1 MTVTPRPATRPAETT
16 QRYERPLTQDP
27 LTQRRLPQCAHSH
40 SPRDQRSSQGATLPP
55 TVHAVPSSGWGSM
68 SPPHLSGSCANLP
81 PRPAHAHD
89 SDARAPL
96 WGAHGTANQGT
107 GEAAAIM
114 GARTRGS
121 LEPAPGRAR
130 DPHRI
135 ACPTPPGGDVYSA
148 KRWVARLVARFGRGR
163 LEREGALFVCLFCV
177 AGFVDFSLFFSVC

>member
-1 MTVTPRPATRPAETT
+1 MTP
-16 QRYERPLTQDP
+16 
-27 LTQRRLPQCAHSH
+27 PQ
-40 SPRDQRSSQGATLPP
+40 
-55 TVHAVPSSGWGSM
+55 
-68 SPPHLSGSCANLP
+68 HLRQLANLP

-135 ACPTPPGGDVYSA
+135 ACVYACPTPLQGGTSILR
-148 KRWVARLVARFGRGR
+148 KKVAVEARVVGGGGVVAWRRLSSSFFFF
-163 LEREGALFVCLFCV
+163 LERFADFVFL
-177 AGFVDFSLFFSVC
+177 